1 VGEEASFVAC
11 TLAVVLRGAA
21 GRAPPGRAR
30 GRGRGRGQARLPHLQ
45 AGGAGAR
52 RARAAYPVDGLL
64 PGRSG
69 LPDGGVRGGR
79 WQRAGGVLPPR
90 PWSPSRPCCG
100 SNTASGWTAT
110 KAGCASSGR
119 SWPGSRGS
127 GL

>member
-1 VGEEASFVAC
+1 MIIGKSSETPRAGLFRCTHGVVPKSVPSTATSNHAVGEEASFVAF

-30 GRGRGRGQARLPHLQ
+30 GRGRGRGQARLPHLH

-52 RARAAYPVDGLL
+52 RARAPYPVDGLL

-79 WQRAGGVLPPR
+79 
-90 PWSPSRPCCG
+90 
-100 SNTASGWTAT
+100 
-110 KAGCASSGR
+110 
-119 SWPGSRGS
+119 
-127 GL
+127 